1 MKIGFISTY
10 FWPFEGGAERNCF
23 FNAKELAKKHE
34 VHVFTSDRKGKQVLT
49 KKEEI
54 ISGIRV
60 HRCREFFRFGY
71 YFPFYP
77 SMLSKVLETDLDIL
91 HIHSVGFL
99 YHDLIVLFK
108 KMLSPKTK
116 LVNTPHGLF
125 MVRRTNLLSKL
136 LKSVIKFFENPING
150 LYSATILMTEQQRS
164 WLDMVNLHHPIVI
177 PAGLQRDFFKKV
189 STSDIIKKFSLKNK
203 FVFSYVGRIQDYKG
217 VQQFISGL
225 ENLIRD
231 YPDIVF
237 LIGGKDE
244 GYLAELR
251 SLVNAKKLR
260 DYVIFLGELDEE
272 TKIKVLEASDVY
284 VFPSEWEAFGISML
298 EAMARGNAII
308 TTKTEG
314 GLFLVRPYVNGLHY
328 KFRDISALEKCA
340 RFMLEN
346 PKKVQKMQQTNRILA
361 KNFLWEDLA
370 KKLEKVYCD
379 LLAR

>member
-1 MKIGFISTY
+1 M
-10 FWPFEGGAERNCF
+10 
-23 FNAKELAKKHE
+23 
-34 VHVFTSDRKGKQVLT
+34 
-49 KKEEI
+49 
-54 ISGIRV
+54 
-60 HRCREFFRFGY
+60 
-71 YFPFYP
+71 
-77 SMLSKVLETDLDIL
+77 
-91 HIHSVGFL
+91 
-99 YHDLIVLFK
+99 
-108 KMLSPKTK
+108 
-116 LVNTPHGLF
+116 
-125 MVRRTNLLSKL
+125 
-136 LKSVIKFFENPING
+136 
-150 LYSATILMTEQQRS
+150 
-164 WLDMVNLHHPIVI
+164 
-177 PAGLQRDFFKKV
+177 
-189 STSDIIKKFSLKNK
+189 
-203 FVFSYVGRIQDYKG
+203 
-217 VQQFISGL
+217 QQFISGL